1 MALKKVVVVVLSM
14 FIMVAGGEAAGGR
27 GDVTYDGR
35 ALIING
41 TRRILFSGSIHYPR
55 STPEMWPSLI
65 AKAKEGGLDVIQT
78 YVFWNAHE
86 PIRGQFNFE
95 GRYNLVRFIKEIQA
109 QGLYVSLR
117 MGPFI
122 ESEWKYGG
130 FPFWLHDV
138 PGIVFR
144 SDNEPFKFYM
154 KRFVEN
160 IVNLMKFE
168 KLYYP
173 QGGPI
178 IVSQIENEYQMVEP
192 AFHERGPPYVRWA
205 ASMAVGLQTGVP
217 WMMCKQ
223 DDAPDPVINT
233 CNGLKCGETFAGPN
247 SPTKPSLW
255 TENWTQRYP
264 VYGKEPSMRRAED
277 LAFSVALFIARK
289 NGSFVNY
296 YMYHG
301 GTNFGKSPSS
311 YVTTSYY
318 DRAPLDEYGL
328 IWLPTWGHLRE
339 LHAAIKLSSEPLLW
353 GTYTNFSLGQ
363 QQEAHVFQTNSGK
376 CAAFLVNFAQHLNA
390 TVSLHNAT
398 YELPSKSISIL
409 PDCKRVAFNTAEVSA
424 QYGNR
429 SARAVQSFNNANKW
443 STFTEGIP
451 NVHHASFTNIELLEQ
466 MSTTKDGTDYLW
478 YTFSYNHKS
487 SDGQQALSVD
497 SRAHVLHAFVND
509 EFVGSVHG
517 SSDGPPNMTL
527 EKNISLREGQNN
539 ISLLS
544 VMVGLPDGGAYLE
557 KRIAGLRRV
566 SINCSGSGPQ
576 NLTNW
581 LWGYQIGLLGEKLE
595 IYTQQGLQKVVW
607 RTDGSSID
615 RPLTWYETT
624 FDAPFG
630 TKPVALDLSSM
641 GKGEVWINGE
651 SIGRYWVSFAS
662 PNGQPSQTL
671 YHVPQSFL
679 KPFGNL
685 LVLFEEMGGDPLG
698 ITLKTIS
705 VTHICS
711 NVAESFS
718 PSLFS
723 KRKQPSVQLQCH
735 EGEAISS
742 IKFASYGNPIGD
754 CENYALGS
762 CHAVSSK
769 AVIKKA
775 CVGKRRCSIPILA
788 TTFGGDPCPGIAKSL
803 LVVADCV

>member
-1 MALKKVVVVVLSM
+1 MALKKVVVVVVLSM
-14 FIMVAGGEAAGGR
+14 FLMVAGGEAAGAR

-55 STPEMWPSLI
+55 STPE
-65 AKAKEGGLDVIQT
+65 
-78 YVFWNAHE
+78 
-86 PIRGQFNFE
+86 FNFE

-160 IVNLMKFE
+160 IVNMMKFE

-178 IVSQIENEYQMVEP
+178 IISQIENEYQMVEP
-192 AFHERGPPYVRWA
+192 AFHEAGPPYVRWA

-233 CNGLKCGETFAGPN
+233 CNGLICGETFAGPN

-264 VYGKEPSMRRAED
+264 VYGKEPSMRHVED

-296 YMYHG
+296 YMA
-301 GTNFGKSPSS
+301 
-311 YVTTSYY
+311 
-318 DRAPLDEYGL
+318 R
-328 IWLPTWGHLRE
+328 
-339 LHAAIKLSSEPLLW
+339 
-353 GTYTNFSLGQ
+353 
-363 QQEAHVFQTNSGK
+363 VFQTNSGN

-390 TVSLHNAT
+390 TVHLHNAT

-409 PDCKRVAFNTAEVSA
+409 PDCKRVAFNTAKVGA

-429 SARAVQSFNNANKW
+429 SARAVQSFNNAKKW
-443 STFTEGIP
+443 RAFTDGVP
-451 NVHHASFTNIELLEQ
+451 NVHNASFTEIELLEQ
-466 MSTTKDGTDYLW
+466 MSTTKDVTDYLW
-478 YTFSYNHKS
+478 YTFSYNYKS
-487 SDGQQALSVD
+487 SDGQQALRVE

-517 SSDGPPNMTL
+517 SSDGPPYMTF
-527 EKNISLREGQNN
+527 EKDISLREGENN

-544 VMVGLPDGGAYLE
+544 VMVGLPDSGAYLE
-557 KRIAGLRRV
+557 KRIAGLHRV
-566 SINCSGSGPQ
+566 SIHHNGSGPQ

-581 LWGYQIGLLGEKLE
+581 LWGYQIGLFGEKLE
-595 IYTQQGLQKVVW
+595 IYTQRGLQKVAW
-607 RTDGSSID
+607 RTVGSSID
-615 RPLTWYETT
+615 KPLTWYKTT
-624 FDAPFG
+624 FNAPLG
-630 TKPVALDLSSM
+630 TNPVALDLSSM

-651 SIGRYWVSFAS
+651 SIGRYWVSFTS

-698 ITLKTIS
+698 ITVKTIS
-705 VTHICS
+705 VTRICS

-723 KRKQPSVQLQCH
+723 KRKQPSIQLQCH

-742 IKFASYGNPIGD
+742 IKFTSYGNPIGD

-769 AVIKKA
+769 AAIEKA
-775 CVGKRRCSIPILA
+775 CVGKRRCSIPISA
-788 TTFGGDPCPGIAKSL
+788 ATFGGDPCPGIAKSL